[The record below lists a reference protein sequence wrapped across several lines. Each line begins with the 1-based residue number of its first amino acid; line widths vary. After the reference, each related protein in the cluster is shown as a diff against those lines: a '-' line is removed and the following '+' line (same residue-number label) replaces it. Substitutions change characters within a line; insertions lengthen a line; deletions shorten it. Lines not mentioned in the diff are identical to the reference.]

1 MQKSIDFD
9 DGSDEFHVKDY
20 KESAINAYWE
30 RWLIFK
36 KKRAKDFQTELRK
49 QLPPYFD
56 KNVNKINEFS
66 MRKNVF

>member
-20 KESAINAYWE
+20 KQSAINAYWE

-36 KKRAKDFQTELRK
+36 KKDQKTFK
-49 QLPPYFD
+49 Q
-56 KNVNKINEFS
+56 N
-66 MRKNVF
+66 